1 MIRKTVII
9 ASVIIFAVIIAV
21 VTGDY
26 LSKRLDKEIL
36 RVEVLNGTK
45 ENGIAGKFAE
55 YLRNEK
61 LDVIIVS
68 NARYDTISETM
79 IIDRMKPNAVY
90 GKYIA
95 RRIDCSN
102 VMSQIDSSLYVDVT
116 IIVGNDFQ
124 KYLKEKKDNEQ

>member
-9 ASVIIFAVIIAV
+9 ASVIVFTAIVAV

-45 ENGIAGKFAE
+45 ENGIAGKFAG

-68 NARYDTISETM
+68 NARYDTISETV

-102 VMSQIDSSLYVDVT
+102 VMSQVDSSLYVDVT